1 MDMWESLVSILV
13 MGFAFLYMI
22 NKAHF
27 AQTRHVALVP
37 LGFCAVDLLCAG
49 AVPFGTYPVVS
60 LLLMVLRL
68 AVLLCCAGAM
78 HKDTVAARRAAR
90 NAQKKAAVQ
99 RARQAVACAP
109 EGSNTKPLPAI
120 GGRVVELEAVRRTR
134 CA

>member
-1 MDMWESLVSILV
+1 MAILTV
-13 MGFAFLYMI
+13 
-22 NKAHF
+22 K
-27 AQTRHVALVP
+27 
-37 LGFCAVDLLCAG
+37 DLTKSFGSNEVLKGISFDIHAG
-49 AVPFGTYPVVS
+49 EV
-60 LLLMVLRL
+60 
-68 AVLLCCAGAM
+68 LCCAGAM